1 MNSVKSL
8 TQAYSQTPWRR
19 QVKFIVLFLLFV
31 VFVALVAGTYLS
43 VVARAN
49 TIGREI
55 LLMQSDIDDIE
66 LVIADLNTQHAF
78 MTSASEMAKRAEDMG
93 FEPIEKDQ
101 AIYVV
106 VPGYIPRE
114 LASLAP
120 PPGTITTVAASMP
133 SDFTESL
140 VDWLRQRILSTNR
153 LLEDSHE

>member
-19 QVKFIVLFLLFV
+19 QVKFIVLFLLLV
-31 VFVALVAGTYLS
+31 VFVALVAGVYLS
-43 VVARAN
+43 VTARAA

-55 LLMQSDIDDIE
+55 LLMQSDISEIE
-66 LVIADLNTQHAF
+66 LVIADLSTKHAF
-78 MTSASEMAKRAEDMG
+78 MTSASEMAKRAEDLG

-101 AIYVV
+101 AIYIV
-106 VPGYIPRE
+106 VPGYVPRE

-120 PPGTITTVAASMP
+120 PSGTVTTVAASMP

-140 VDWLRQRILSTNR
+140 VDWLRQHILTTSR
-153 LLEDSHE
+153 LLED